1 MMSQPPDGIELGK
14 ATIGFTPFNCQACES
29 RSANTN
35 LAHDRANGLFSPSS
49 SSASEGRNAVSLS
62 PEVLVYMAEEKN
74 LEELL
79 SEARELRRI
88 SEELM
93 NASEKLMQ
101 KYEQLRWQTDKNEA
115 DDS

>member
-1 MMSQPPDGIELGK
+1 
-14 ATIGFTPFNCQACES
+14 
-29 RSANTN
+29 
-35 LAHDRANGLFSPSS
+35 
-49 SSASEGRNAVSLS
+49 
-62 PEVLVYMAEEKN
+62 MAEEKS

-101 KYEQLRWQTDKNEA
+101 KYEQLRRLTDKNDA